1 MFAAAMQVLKDLGIF
16 DVIQMVAIA
25 MGAIFL
31 FRYFTDKG

>member
-1 MFAAAMQVLKDLGIF
+1 MFAAAVQVLKDLGVF
-16 DVIQMVAIA
+16 DVIQMIAIA